1 MVLTIDSNNNLL
13 ILKIIVEID
22 LIVYLVSLISKLN

>member
-1 MVLTIDSNNNLL
+1 MVLTIYSNNNLL

>member
-1 MVLTIDSNNNLL
+1 MVLTIYSNNKLL

-22 LIVYLVSLISKLN
+22 LIVYLVNLISKLN